1 MSDEAAEL
9 LALNQK
15 LLTAIVSG
23 DWATYAKLCDPGIT
37 CFEPEARGQLV
48 TGLPFHQYYFPATAP
63 SKKDTP
69 TSKKNVTMCA
79 PSVRVNGDMA
89 VLAYVRL
96 TQYVDANG
104 AAQTAAAEETRIWE
118 RKAGAWK
125 HIHFHRSP
133 IA

>member
-1 MSDEAAEL
+1 MSDSASEI

-15 LLTAIVSG
+15 LLNAIVSG
-23 DWATYAKLCDPGIT
+23 DWATYIQLCDPAIT

-48 TGLPFHQYYFPATAP
+48 VGLPFHQYYFPAQPVANC
-63 SKKDTP
+63 
-69 TSKKNVTMCA
+69 KKNVTMCS

-96 TQYVDANG
+96 TQYLDANG
-104 AAQTAAAEETRIWE
+104 APQTGAVEETRIWE

>member
-1 MSDEAAEL
+1 MSDLAAEL
-9 LALNQK
+9 LTLNQK

-23 DWATYAKLCDPGIT
+23 DWATYTQLCDSAIT

-48 TGLPFHQYYFPATAP
+48 TGLPFHKYYFPAAP
-63 SKKDTP
+63 VADI
-69 TSKKNVTMCA
+69 KKNVTMCSA
-79 PSVRVNGDMA
+79 SVRINGDMA

-96 TQYVDANG
+96 TQYIDANG
-104 AAQTAAAEETRIWE
+104 ASQTAAAEETRIWE

-133 IA
+133 IV

>member
-1 MSDEAAEL
+1 MSDVAAEV

-15 LLTAIVSG
+15 LLNAIVSG
-23 DWATYAKLCDPGIT
+23 DWATYTQLCDSAIT

-48 TGLPFHQYYFPATAP
+48 AGLPFHKYYFPAAP
-63 SKKDTP
+63 VADC
-69 TSKKNVTMCA
+69 KKNVTMCSA
-79 PSVRVNGDMA
+79 SARIIGDVA

-96 TQYVDANG
+96 TQYNDANG
-104 AAQTAAAEETRIWE
+104 ASHTAAAEETRIWE
-118 RKAGAWK
+118 RQGGAWK

>member
-1 MSDEAAEL
+1 MSDLNAEL

-15 LLTAIVSG
+15 LLNSIVSG
-23 DWATYAKLCDPGIT
+23 DWVTYTQLCDPQIT

-48 TGLPFHQYYFPATAP
+48 TGLPFHQYYFPAAP
-63 SKKDTP
+63 LEKCT
-69 TSKKNVTMCA
+69 KNVTMCSS
-79 PSVRVNGDMA
+79 SVRVIGDTA

-104 AAQTAAAEETRIWE
+104 AFQTAAAEETRIWE
-118 RKAGAWK
+118 RKSGSWK

>member
-1 MSDEAAEL
+1 MSDLAAEL
-9 LALNQK
+9 LTLNQK

-23 DWATYAKLCDPGIT
+23 DWATYTQLCDSAIT

-48 TGLPFHQYYFPATAP
+48 TGLPFHKYYFPAAP
-63 SKKDTP
+63 VADI
-69 TSKKNVTMCA
+69 KKNVTICSA
-79 PSVRVNGDMA
+79 SVRINGDMA

-96 TQYVDANG
+96 TQYIDANG
-104 AAQTAAAEETRIWE
+104 ASQTAAAEETRIWE